1 MVSELIVSL
10 FAFIALLIL
19 YLTLFSAAL
28 SDLARRCSDIEE
40 KYTESQADLSQTSA
54 FLDSA
59 RSLNSSLNAQLDS
72 ERMAYEVNALGCFCL
87 ASLASILNVVLA
99 CKRKSEHSLLL
110 VTTWTVYTVTPA
122 LP

>member
-1 MVSELIVSL
+1 LVSELIVSL

-72 ERMAYEVNALGCFCL
+72 EKIAHEVNSLSCFYF
-87 ASLASILNVVLA
+87 ASLASMLSVALA
-99 CKRKSEHSLLL
+99 SGGKTSTRCFS
-110 VTTWTVYTVTPA
+110 
-122 LP
+122 